1 MNPAQGILQARNL
14 EWVAIPFS
22 KASSW
27 PRDQTQVSPIAGRF
41 FTTWASREGFWYG
54 HRVAQSSPQLIVEHS
69 QHPQRKFYPCLQPPL
84 SSFPPP
90 GLDNHQAYFV
100 SMNLPVWT
108 LHINAIIQYV
118 VLYNCTR
125 QYFTPF
131 HCQVIFH
138 CRDRSYFIYLVVSCK
153 TFRACLIFIKSF
165 SVEKFLKNFYW
176 NSWFTMLC

>member
-1 MNPAQGILQARNL
+1 MGGHSLFQGIFLTQESNPGLPHCWQILYHLSLQGRVLVWSQGCTVITSINCRTL
-14 EWVAIPFS
+14 STPS
-22 KASSW
+22 KKILPLFA
-27 PRDQTQVSPIAGRF
+27 VS
-41 FTTWASREGFWYG
+41 
-54 HRVAQSSPQLIVEHS
+54 
-69 QHPQRKFYPCLQPPL
+69 CPL

-108 LHINAIIQYV
+108 LHINGIIQYV
-118 VLYNCTR
+118 VLYDCTR
-125 QYFTPF
+125 QYFAPF

-165 SVEKFLKNFYW
+165 SVEKFFKNFY
-176 NSWFTMLC
+176 